1 MRKVTE
7 NTFRTYAVE
16 AVKKLNTLEI
26 KAILELTPFGAEIS
40 LYRENVK
47 VGHVSIMNGSDWT
60 WGNDFTRDDIFN
72 ITPDHK
78 NMKSVFEKLYEVVN
92 SLLDNSWFTVKKEE
106 RNKMENIK
114 PCEITDPEYFEEHQE
129 DTEEQI
135 EEKEEEVRTLTVTLH
150 LENEEKEIT
159 VTYED
164 VKDFYHVVGQEALEI
179 EKSTDEHSIDKDH
192 AYIVIEFFDG
202 SEATF
207 RRSSVVRITEK
218 GHVLL
223 ERDPKPTPEEAD
235 KEATHNDFKPE
246 QDYKEEDSKVEAV
259 AQYLNNKITG
269 WYENTSIYGM
279 SGKFIGCKA
288 EGEHGIR
295 INWEENG
302 KEYTMVINW
311 FTEYP
316 AEQLYNIWMVQD
328 VEVKE
333 VKPEPNKI
341 TTQARTYV
349 DDKVQEIRYE
359 LTKLEE
365 LEEATNVI
373 DAELEK
379 DSENTELD
387 KKWDEA
393 YKEEYQQ
400 FKRVYGLVSNL
411 VGIDLST
418 ARQIVNGNRDR
429 LKKILGL

>member
-16 AVKKLNTLEI
+16 AVKKINTLEI
-26 KAILELTPFGAEIS
+26 KATLELTPLGARIY
-40 LYRENVK
+40 LYRENVE
-47 VGHVSIMNGSDWT
+47 VGYVSILNGGDY
-60 WGNDFTRDDIFN
+60 GLIRDFTRDDAFN
-72 ITPDHK
+72 ITPDRK
-78 NMKSVFEKLYEVVN
+78 SIKSVFEKMYEVVN
-92 SLLDNSWFTVKKEE
+92 SLLDNGWFTV
-106 RNKMENIK
+106 
-114 PCEITDPEYFEEHQE
+114 
-129 DTEEQI
+129 
-135 EEKEEEVRTLTVTLH
+135 EKEEVA
-150 LENEEKEIT
+150 EE
-159 VTYED
+159 
-164 VKDFYHVVGQEALEI
+164 
-179 EKSTDEHSIDKDH
+179 
-192 AYIVIEFFDG
+192 
-202 SEATF
+202 
-207 RRSSVVRITEK
+207 
-218 GHVLL
+218 
-223 ERDPKPTPEEAD
+223 PTPEEAD
-235 KEATHNDFKPE
+235 KEVAYIDFKPE
-246 QDYKEEDSKVEAV
+246 QDYNEEEPKAENDKVEAV

-365 LEEATNVI
+365 LEEAANVM

-379 DSENTELD
+379 DSENTELY

-400 FKRVYGLVSNL
+400 FKKVYGLVANL
-411 VGIDLST
+411 VGIDLLT

-429 LKKILGL
+429 LKKILGLKKIADLTA